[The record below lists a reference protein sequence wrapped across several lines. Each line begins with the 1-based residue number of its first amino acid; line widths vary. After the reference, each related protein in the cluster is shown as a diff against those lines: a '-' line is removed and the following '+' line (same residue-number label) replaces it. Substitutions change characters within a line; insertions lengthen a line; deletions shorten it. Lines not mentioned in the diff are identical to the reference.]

1 MNDAP
6 VEMILTADEL
16 FVAPDGAMAAVLR
29 NVNADGR
36 EAAFELAVRG
46 GLQPSR
52 VGGEVNPL
60 ARVVESAVVL
70 RSIGAASDRFVQAA
84 AQSFGQPVPPARP
97 WLKRVLSRGKTPPE
111 ARFSALLVSRE
122 GDAMAPTHMHLK
134 LFCDGGELYLDID
147 ATTRRMTFSEKDPEF
162 RAAVMRTLLALVG
175 A

>member
-1 MNDAP
+1 MTDTP
-6 VEMILTADEL
+6 VELILTADEI
-16 FVAPDGAMAAVLR
+16 FVAQDGAMAAALR

-52 VGGEVNPL
+52 VGGEINPL

-70 RSIGAASDRFVQAA
+70 RSVGDASDRFVQAV

-97 WLKRVLSRGKTPPE
+97 WLKRVLSRGKAAPE

-122 GDAMAPTHMHLK
+122 GDAMAPTRMHLK

-147 ATTRRMTFSEKDPEF
+147 SASRRMTFSEKDTEF
-162 RAAVMRTLLALVG
+162 RAAVMRALLPLVG